1 MSHEFNLPAHYNV
14 PGHATMGF
22 IEAVID
28 RDSCVETPSMAW
40 KRANALKYIIRA
52 PRKGGSADIKK
63 AIDYL
68 ERLLVD
74 LREAER

>member
-1 MSHEFNLPAHYNV
+1 MSGFNLPPHYNV

-22 IEAVID
+22 LDAVID
-28 RDSCVETPSMAW
+28 RDSDVETPSMGT
-40 KRANALKYIIRA
+40 KRWNAMKYIIRA

-74 LREAER
+74 LREVER

>member
-1 MSHEFNLPAHYNV
+1 MSHEFNLPPHYNV

-28 RDSCVETPSMAW
+28 RDMDKETPSMAW
-40 KRANALKYIIRA
+40 KRANAMKYIIRA

>member
-1 MSHEFNLPAHYNV
+1 MSHEFNLPPHYNV

-52 PRKGGSADIKK
+52 PRKDGASDIKK